1 MVRARRSRCR
11 VEGLGASAQVQLY
24 DEVALVRS
32 GQVLHVLSGSGS
44 RGVFPV
50 IDSVVPRAVL
60 AAAPSTVV
68 LTGANLAVPN
78 NAVLARCQGMC
89 AESWTCGGHA

>member
-1 MVRARRSRCR
+1 M
-11 VEGLGASAQVQLY
+11 QLY
-24 DEVALVRS
+24 DEVALVRN

-50 IDSVVPRAVL
+50 IDSVAPRAVL

-68 LTGANLAVPN
+68 LTGANLAVPH
-78 NAVLARCQGMC
+78 NAVLARCQGVC
-89 AESWTCGGHA
+89 HEFGFVVATHEPVFVLR